1 MQVDLIVLKE
11 ESEGRGKEKISEN
24 QKTEFVHDKKAFA
37 ERIISTLNPKMLKI
51 MIGLL
56 FIMVAVSVGINLF
69 LLMEQF
75 TLVETLIKF
84 QRGIKFLSI
93 SGSTIIK
100 IAKATLNI
108 YSYNMLNYT
117 NCDIVEEKK
126 LMGNLQSIF
135 QHNFSEV
142 YATMRT
148 TSLQSKI
155 FNDFYITTYNK
166 YRLDGTTIDATD
178 DSIIDIV
185 DSVYCYY

>member
-1 MQVDLIVLKE
+1 
-11 ESEGRGKEKISEN
+11 
-24 QKTEFVHDKKAFA
+24 
-37 ERIISTLNPKMLKI
+37 MLKV

-56 FIMVAVSVGINLF
+56 IIMVGVSVGINVF

-75 TLVETLIKF
+75 NLVETVIRF

-100 IAKATLNI
+100 IAKSALNI
-108 YSYNMLNYT
+108 YSYNLLNYT
-117 NCDIVEEKK
+117 ECDIVAEKK
-126 LMGNLQSIF
+126 LMGELQSVF

-142 YATMRT
+142 YSTMRV

-166 YRLDGTTIDATD
+166 YRLDGGVVEATN

-185 DSVYCYY
+185 DSVQP